1 MAANTDFFVV
11 RKGATAVP
19 NGLVHN
25 KKLSWASLGLIVY
38 CLSLPTGARVGYRE
52 LQGRGL
58 GEKATRK
65 ALIEL
70 EELSYRFR
78 FKHRRQGRI
87 RELTIVADTPL
98 TPGEAY
104 AAALELMRAGG
115 FVDSEIISCASHPD
129 FSVPTPRPVSELS
142 TAPSAAGSHRAA
154 TGAAR
159 YDQPKRSP
167 KSAKRELFAGEGGV
181 GRKLST
187 VPAVS
192 EKLPRQPQAADQ
204 QEHGVSAGRTVQCS
218 TVARSGTAQASKD
231 TSKDISLRSIS
242 TPFHSSNAAGP
253 GDGVVGVEI
262 SAVHSSDQAPAGPSE
277 QRVPNWDLIVEAVP
291 DEQKR
296 GLMGKAAQR
305 VSDSL
310 EMLIAAGWTSRQL
323 RHRLADN
330 PLPPKVRNMPGLL
343 ISRIDAMKIIPVP
356 QSPASRSTN
365 TTRDDSPQ
373 AVGPAMT
380 KEERLKALEETAQLR
395 AELAQKF
402 AARRATPQRTP

>member
-1 MAANTDFFVV
+1 M
-11 RKGATAVP
+11 
-19 NGLVHN
+19 
-25 KKLSWASLGLIVY
+25 ASLGLIVY

-98 TPGEAY
+98 TPGVAY

-154 TGAAR
+154 TGVAR
-159 YDQPKRSP
+159 YEQPKRSP
-167 KSAKRELFAGEGGV
+167 KSAKRESFAGEGSV

-192 EKLPRQPQAADQ
+192 EKLPRQPQVADQ
-204 QEHGVSAGRTVQCS
+204 EERSVCAGRTVQCS
-218 TVARSGTAQASKD
+218 TVARWGTAQGSKD

-253 GDGVVGVEI
+253 GDGVVGVEP
-262 SAVHSSDQAPAGPSE
+262 SKDSRSDQAPAGPSE
-277 QRVPNWDLIVEAVP
+277 PRVPNWDLIVEAVP

-310 EMLIAAGWTSRQL
+310 EILVGAGWTSRQI

-343 ISRIDAMKIIPVP
+343 ISRIEAIKQVPVP

-373 AVGPAMT
+373 TVGPAMT
-380 KEERLKALEETAQLR
+380 KEERLKALEETAQMR

>member
-142 TAPSAAGSHRAA
+142 TTASAAESANSHRAA

-167 KSAKRELFAGEGGV
+167 KSAKRESFAGEGGV

-192 EKLPRQPQAADQ
+192 EKLSRQPQVADQ

-218 TVARSGTAQASKD
+218 TVARWGTAQVSKD

-242 TPFHSSNAAGP
+242 TPIHSSNAAGP

-277 QRVPNWDLIVEAVP
+277 PRVPNWDLIVEAVP

-343 ISRIDAMKIIPVP
+343 ISRIDAMKLIPVP
-356 QSPASRSTN
+356 KPPASRSTN
-365 TTRDDSPQ
+365 SSAP
-373 AVGPAMT
+373 
-380 KEERLKALEETAQLR
+380 
-395 AELAQKF
+395 
-402 AARRATPQRTP
+402 

>member
-1 MAANTDFFVV
+1 M
-11 RKGATAVP
+11 
-19 NGLVHN
+19 
-25 KKLSWASLGLIVY
+25 ASLGLIVY

-98 TPGEAY
+98 TPGVAY

-167 KSAKRELFAGEGGV
+167 KSAKRESFAGEGGV

-192 EKLPRQPQAADQ
+192 EKLPRQPQVADQ
-204 QEHGVSAGRTVQCS
+204 EERSVCAGRTVQCS
-218 TVARSGTAQASKD
+218 TVARWGTAQGSKD

-242 TPFHSSNAAGP
+242 TPIHSSNAAGP
-253 GDGVVGVEI
+253 SDGVVGVEP
-262 SAVHSSDQAPAGPSE
+262 SKDSRSDQAPAGPSE
-277 QRVPNWDLIVEAVP
+277 QRVPNWELIVEAVP

-310 EMLIAAGWTSRQL
+310 ETLVGAGWTSRQI

-330 PLPPKVRNMPGLL
+330 PLPPNVRNMPGLL
-343 ISRIDAMKIIPVP
+343 ISRIDAMKLIPVP
-356 QSPASRSTN
+356 KPPASRSTN

-380 KEERLKALEETAQLR
+380 KEERQKVLEETAEMR